1 MRLPS
6 ISIFPKSGIQTLQN
20 RKSPRCKIAN
30 QNVAKS
36 QIADQYAAIMSAAN
50 YRPRL
55 LDSLLA
61 AKLRATGGVLLCGAR
76 AAGKTT
82 TALHRAASSVRLDR
96 SENLR
101 QLAALAPAQLLAG
114 DAPRLVDEWQ
124 LAPSL
129 WNAARCEID
138 ERGAKGQFIFTGS
151 AAPDDDASL
160 HSGAGRFARLVLR
173 PMTLGES
180 GDSTGSVSFAAL
192 FGDTPTPTAGSV
204 PNGGVAGFGGADV
217 PRYAELIVRGG
228 WPALREL
235 SADDAHSALRDY
247 VDNVA
252 EVDLRNLASPPDPQR
267 MAALLR
273 AISRNVSSEA
283 SLEKL
288 AREADFGNGAP
299 AAQTVRKYLDQL
311 ARCFVLEELPAWNT
325 TIRSSIRLRVKP
337 KWHFCDPSLAC
348 AALGVTAGGLLNDL
362 ETMGLLFESMAV
374 RDLRSLADAADAKVF
389 HYRDSSDLE
398 IDAIVERRDGAW
410 LAFEIKLGG
419 EKAIETAVAS
429 FAKLRNRLL
438 PEKLANLRACCV
450 LTAGETSF
458 TRPDGIHVIALGHLN

>member
-1 MRLPS
+1 
-6 ISIFPKSGIQTLQN
+6 
-20 RKSPRCKIAN
+20 
-30 QNVAKS
+30 
-36 QIADQYAAIMSAAN
+36 
-50 YRPRL
+50 
-55 LDSLLA
+55 
-61 AKLRATGGVLLCGAR
+61 
-76 AAGKTT
+76 
-82 TALHRAASSVRLDR
+82 
-96 SENLR
+96 
-101 QLAALAPAQLLAG
+101 
-114 DAPRLVDEWQ
+114 
-124 LAPSL
+124 
-129 WNAARCEID
+129 
-138 ERGAKGQFIFTGS
+138 
-151 AAPDDDASL
+151 
-160 HSGAGRFARLVLR
+160 
-173 PMTLGES
+173 
-180 GDSTGSVSFAAL
+180 
-192 FGDTPTPTAGSV
+192 
-204 PNGGVAGFGGADV
+204 
-217 PRYAELIVRGG
+217 
-228 WPALREL
+228 LREL